1 MRKAKSPTRP
11 ASMLTI
17 RKYLEGPLKSGVMP
31 RDTPT
36 VAKALQF
43 SKKIQRAHGGLQGA
57 NQDGKAADPGA
68 GDHHG
73 NYAARHGALVDATAE
88 EFHMIPAA

>member
-1 MRKAKSPTRP
+1 
-11 ASMLTI
+11 
-17 RKYLEGPLKSGVMP
+17 MP

-43 SKKIQRAHGGLQGA
+43 SKKISRELMGLRRKS
-57 NQDGKAADPGA
+57 DGKAADPGA

-73 NYAARHGALVDATAE
+73 NYAARHGALVDAAAE
-88 EFHMIPAA
+88 EFT